1 MWHDEKTKPET
12 KLSNPEETVTQHKI
26 VNCIKKLSVTSFFFA
41 LTIFYVCAS
50 FFMLGCLL
58 TFFLFLQ
65 IATGSR
71 EGVRPEVFMRGKL

>member
-26 VNCIKKLSVTSFFFA
+26 VNCIKKLSVTRFFFA
-41 LTIFYVCAS
+41 LTTFYVCAS
-50 FFMLGCLL
+50 FFMLGCL

-71 EGVRPEVFMRGKL
+71 EGGRPEVFMREKL